1 MLNPGDSAPWNMEV
15 SRKAIHYF
23 ILQICITWLL
33 QALWIPYCLS
43 PPGKPG
49 DSTALTKIKPLSLGD
64 VSHSF
69 SIPWTVAHQAP
80 LSMGFPRQE
89 YWSRFPFPS
98 LGDLPHPGIEPTS
111 PAFMWILYHWT
122 TREVPWGIR
131 WCWMWWRTI
140 KQGEGKKLPGEVR
153 EGVPIFR
160 VPEDGSLK

>member
-1 MLNPGDSAPWNMEV
+1 MKASILVPAFFPNVLAQVTISFSSLLLNPGDSAPWNMEV

-23 ILQICITWLL
+23 ILQICITWL

-49 DSTALTKIKPLSLGD
+49 DSAALTKIKPLSLGD

-80 LSMGFPRQE
+80 LFMGFPRQE
-89 YWSRFPFPS
+89 YWNRFPFPS

-111 PAFMWILYHWT
+111 PALH
-122 TREVPWGIR
+122 VDS
-131 WCWMWWRTI
+131 
-140 KQGEGKKLPGEVR
+140 LPLNHQRSPMGH
-153 EGVPIFR
+153 
-160 VPEDGSLK
+160 